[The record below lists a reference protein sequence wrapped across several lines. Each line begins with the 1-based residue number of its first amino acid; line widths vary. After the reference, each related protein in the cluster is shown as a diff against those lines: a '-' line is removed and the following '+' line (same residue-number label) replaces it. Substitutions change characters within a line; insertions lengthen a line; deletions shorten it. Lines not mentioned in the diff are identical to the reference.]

1 MSVKAKIREY
11 AKALNPMDDT
21 MFCKMAEEKGFC
33 EEVLRVILGDN
44 KLTVLESMPQW
55 VGKNLQ
61 GRSVIL
67 DTKCMTGD
75 GRQINIEVQKADDDN
90 HQKRVRYNGAVITTN
105 IADPG
110 IKFEFVPDVCV
121 VFISRFDIFKG
132 KLPLYHVDIVIRET
146 GEVINNGFEEVY
158 VNSVVDNG
166 SDVSQLM
173 KVFTEGD
180 CYNDKFPKT
189 SSIKR
194 RYKETEGGIRE
205 MSGLIEQL
213 KLEWISEGEKR
224 GEERGEK
231 IGEKRGEEKGKIN
244 IAQSMKKKGFDINII
259 MELTGLSRDKIVSL

>member
-1 MSVKAKIREY
+1 M
-11 AKALNPMDDT
+11 LT
-21 MFCKMAEEKGFC
+21 TKG
-33 EEVLRVILGDN
+33 E
-44 KLTVLESMPQW
+44 
-55 VGKNLQ
+55 
-61 GRSVIL
+61 
-67 DTKCMTGD
+67 
-75 GRQINIEVQKADDDN
+75 
-90 HQKRVRYNGAVITTN
+90 
-105 IADPG
+105 
-110 IKFEFVPDVCV
+110 
-121 VFISRFDIFKG
+121 
-132 KLPLYHVDIVIRET
+132 LPLYHVDRVIRET

-231 IGEKRGEEKGKIN
+231 RGEKRGEEKGKISR
-244 IAQSMKKKGFDINII
+244 AQSMKKKGFDINII
-259 MELTGLSRDKIVSL
+259 MELTGLPKDKIVSL

>member
-1 MSVKAKIREY
+1 MG
-11 AKALNPMDDT
+11 T
-21 MFCKMAEEKGFC
+21 M
-33 EEVLRVILGDN
+33 
-44 KLTVLESMPQW
+44 LT
-55 VGKNLQ
+55 
-61 GRSVIL
+61 
-67 DTKCMTGD
+67 T
-75 GRQINIEVQKADDDN
+75 
-90 HQKRVRYNGAVITTN
+90 
-105 IADPG
+105 
-110 IKFEFVPDVCV
+110 
-121 VFISRFDIFKG
+121 KG
-132 KLPLYHVDIVIRET
+132 KLPIYHVDRVIRET

-194 RYKETEGGIRE
+194 RYKETEGGIKE

-231 IGEKRGEEKGKIN
+231 RGEEKGKIS
-244 IAQSMKKKGFDINII
+244 IAQSMKKRGFDINLI

>member
-1 MSVKAKIREY
+1 MLTATRGVSYV
-11 AKALNPMDDT
+11 
-21 MFCKMAEEKGFC
+21 CKSK
-33 EEVLRVILGDN
+33 
-44 KLTVLESMPQW
+44 
-55 VGKNLQ
+55 
-61 GRSVIL
+61 
-67 DTKCMTGD
+67 
-75 GRQINIEVQKADDDN
+75 
-90 HQKRVRYNGAVITTN
+90 
-105 IADPG
+105 
-110 IKFEFVPDVCV
+110 
-121 VFISRFDIFKG
+121 
-132 KLPLYHVDIVIRET
+132 
-146 GEVINNGFEEVY
+146 
-158 VNSVVDNG
+158 NSVVDNG
-166 SDVSQLM
+166 SEVSQLM

-231 IGEKRGEEKGKIN
+231 RGEKRGEEKGKIS

>member
-1 MSVKAKIREY
+1 M
-11 AKALNPMDDT
+11 LT
-21 MFCKMAEEKGFC
+21 TKG
-33 EEVLRVILGDN
+33 E
-44 KLTVLESMPQW
+44 
-55 VGKNLQ
+55 
-61 GRSVIL
+61 
-67 DTKCMTGD
+67 
-75 GRQINIEVQKADDDN
+75 
-90 HQKRVRYNGAVITTN
+90 
-105 IADPG
+105 
-110 IKFEFVPDVCV
+110 
-121 VFISRFDIFKG
+121 
-132 KLPLYHVDIVIRET
+132 LPLYHVDRVIRET

-224 GEERGEK
+224 GEK
-231 IGEKRGEEKGKIN
+231 IGEERGEEKGKIN

>member
-1 MSVKAKIREY
+1 M
-11 AKALNPMDDT
+11 
-21 MFCKMAEEKGFC
+21 
-33 EEVLRVILGDN
+33 
-44 KLTVLESMPQW
+44 
-55 VGKNLQ
+55 
-61 GRSVIL
+61 
-67 DTKCMTGD
+67 
-75 GRQINIEVQKADDDN
+75 
-90 HQKRVRYNGAVITTN
+90 
-105 IADPG
+105 
-110 IKFEFVPDVCV
+110 PDVCV

-132 KLPLYHVDIVIRET
+132 KLPLYHVDRVIRET

-224 GEERGEK
+224 GEK
-231 IGEKRGEEKGKIN
+231 IGEERGEEKGKIN

>member
-1 MSVKAKIREY
+1 MG
-11 AKALNPMDDT
+11 T
-21 MFCKMAEEKGFC
+21 MLTTKG
-33 EEVLRVILGDN
+33 E
-44 KLTVLESMPQW
+44 
-55 VGKNLQ
+55 
-61 GRSVIL
+61 
-67 DTKCMTGD
+67 
-75 GRQINIEVQKADDDN
+75 
-90 HQKRVRYNGAVITTN
+90 
-105 IADPG
+105 
-110 IKFEFVPDVCV
+110 
-121 VFISRFDIFKG
+121 
-132 KLPLYHVDIVIRET
+132 LPLYHVDRVIRET

-194 RYKETEGGIRE
+194 RYKKTEGGIRE

-224 GEERGEK
+224 GEK
-231 IGEKRGEEKGKIN
+231 IGEERGEEKGKIN
-244 IAQSMKKKGFDINII
+244 IAQSMKKKGFNINII

>member
-1 MSVKAKIREY
+1 
-11 AKALNPMDDT
+11 MDDT
-21 MFCKMAEEKGFC
+21 MFCKMAEEKEFC

-67 DTKCMTGD
+67 DTKCLTGD

-110 IKFEFVPDVCV
+110 IKFEYVPDVCV

-132 KLPLYHVDIVIRET
+132 IRET

-158 VNSVVDNG
+158 VNSVIDNG

-224 GEERGEK
+224 GEERGE
-231 IGEKRGEEKGKIN
+231 EKGKIS
-244 IAQSMKKKGFDINII
+244 IAQNMKKKGFDINII

>member
-1 MSVKAKIREY
+1 MG
-11 AKALNPMDDT
+11 T
-21 MFCKMAEEKGFC
+21 MLTTKG
-33 EEVLRVILGDN
+33 E
-44 KLTVLESMPQW
+44 
-55 VGKNLQ
+55 
-61 GRSVIL
+61 
-67 DTKCMTGD
+67 
-75 GRQINIEVQKADDDN
+75 
-90 HQKRVRYNGAVITTN
+90 
-105 IADPG
+105 
-110 IKFEFVPDVCV
+110 
-121 VFISRFDIFKG
+121 
-132 KLPLYHVDIVIRET
+132 LPLYHVDRVIRET

-224 GEERGEK
+224 GEK
-231 IGEKRGEEKGKIN
+231 IGEERGEEKGKIN
-244 IAQSMKKKGFDINII
+244 IAQSMKKRGFDINLI

>member
-1 MSVKAKIREY
+1 MVYFLRTLYLYVKILKCNKFIMY
-11 AKALNPMDDT
+11 VIIDMGT
-21 MFCKMAEEKGFC
+21 M
-33 EEVLRVILGDN
+33 
-44 KLTVLESMPQW
+44 LT
-55 VGKNLQ
+55 
-61 GRSVIL
+61 
-67 DTKCMTGD
+67 T
-75 GRQINIEVQKADDDN
+75 
-90 HQKRVRYNGAVITTN
+90 
-105 IADPG
+105 
-110 IKFEFVPDVCV
+110 
-121 VFISRFDIFKG
+121 KG
-132 KLPLYHVDIVIRET
+132 KLPLYHVDRVIRET
-146 GEVINNGFEEVY
+146 CEIINNGFEEVY

-224 GEERGEK
+224 GEK
-231 IGEKRGEEKGKIN
+231 IGEERGEEKGKIN
-244 IAQSMKKKGFDINII
+244 IAQSMKKRGFDINLI

>member
-1 MSVKAKIREY
+1 MSYV
-11 AKALNPMDDT
+11 
-21 MFCKMAEEKGFC
+21 CKSK
-33 EEVLRVILGDN
+33 
-44 KLTVLESMPQW
+44 
-55 VGKNLQ
+55 
-61 GRSVIL
+61 
-67 DTKCMTGD
+67 
-75 GRQINIEVQKADDDN
+75 
-90 HQKRVRYNGAVITTN
+90 
-105 IADPG
+105 
-110 IKFEFVPDVCV
+110 
-121 VFISRFDIFKG
+121 
-132 KLPLYHVDIVIRET
+132 
-146 GEVINNGFEEVY
+146 
-158 VNSVVDNG
+158 NSVVDNG

-224 GEERGEK
+224 GEK
-231 IGEKRGEEKGKIN
+231 IGEKRGEEKGKIS

>member
-1 MSVKAKIREY
+1 MYVIID
-11 AKALNPMDDT
+11 MGT
-21 MFCKMAEEKGFC
+21 M
-33 EEVLRVILGDN
+33 
-44 KLTVLESMPQW
+44 LT
-55 VGKNLQ
+55 
-61 GRSVIL
+61 
-67 DTKCMTGD
+67 T
-75 GRQINIEVQKADDDN
+75 
-90 HQKRVRYNGAVITTN
+90 
-105 IADPG
+105 
-110 IKFEFVPDVCV
+110 
-121 VFISRFDIFKG
+121 KG
-132 KLPLYHVDIVIRET
+132 KLPLYHVDRVIRET

-173 KVFTEGD
+173 KVFTEGE

-224 GEERGEK
+224 GEK
-231 IGEKRGEEKGKIN
+231 IGEERGEEKGKIS

-259 MELTGLSRDKIVSL
+259 MELTGLSKDKIVSL

>member
-1 MSVKAKIREY
+1 MSYV
-11 AKALNPMDDT
+11 
-21 MFCKMAEEKGFC
+21 CK
-33 EEVLRVILGDN
+33 
-44 KLTVLESMPQW
+44 
-55 VGKNLQ
+55 GKNSL
-61 GRSVIL
+61 
-67 DTKCMTGD
+67 
-75 GRQINIEVQKADDDN
+75 
-90 HQKRVRYNGAVITTN
+90 
-105 IADPG
+105 
-110 IKFEFVPDVCV
+110 
-121 VFISRFDIFKG
+121 
-132 KLPLYHVDIVIRET
+132 
-146 GEVINNGFEEVY
+146 
-158 VNSVVDNG
+158 VDNG

-189 SSIKR
+189 SGIKK

-231 IGEKRGEEKGKIN
+231 GGEKRGEEKGKIS

>member
-1 MSVKAKIREY
+1 M
-11 AKALNPMDDT
+11 
-21 MFCKMAEEKGFC
+21 
-33 EEVLRVILGDN
+33 
-44 KLTVLESMPQW
+44 LT
-55 VGKNLQ
+55 
-61 GRSVIL
+61 
-67 DTKCMTGD
+67 
-75 GRQINIEVQKADDDN
+75 
-90 HQKRVRYNGAVITTN
+90 TTN

-132 KLPLYHVDIVIRET
+132 KLPLYHVDRVIRET

-158 VNSVVDNG
+158 VNSVIDNG

-224 GEERGEK
+224 GEERGE
-231 IGEKRGEEKGKIN
+231 EKGKIS

>member
-1 MSVKAKIREY
+1 MSYV
-11 AKALNPMDDT
+11 
-21 MFCKMAEEKGFC
+21 CK
-33 EEVLRVILGDN
+33 
-44 KLTVLESMPQW
+44 S
-55 VGKNLQ
+55 KNSL
-61 GRSVIL
+61 
-67 DTKCMTGD
+67 
-75 GRQINIEVQKADDDN
+75 
-90 HQKRVRYNGAVITTN
+90 
-105 IADPG
+105 
-110 IKFEFVPDVCV
+110 
-121 VFISRFDIFKG
+121 
-132 KLPLYHVDIVIRET
+132 VD
-146 GEVINNGFEEVY
+146 
-158 VNSVVDNG
+158 SG

-173 KVFTEGD
+173 KVFTESE

-231 IGEKRGEEKGKIN
+231 RGEKIGEKRGEEKGKIN

>member
-1 MSVKAKIREY
+1 M
-11 AKALNPMDDT
+11 
-21 MFCKMAEEKGFC
+21 
-33 EEVLRVILGDN
+33 
-44 KLTVLESMPQW
+44 LT
-55 VGKNLQ
+55 
-61 GRSVIL
+61 
-67 DTKCMTGD
+67 T
-75 GRQINIEVQKADDDN
+75 
-90 HQKRVRYNGAVITTN
+90 
-105 IADPG
+105 
-110 IKFEFVPDVCV
+110 
-121 VFISRFDIFKG
+121 KG
-132 KLPLYHVDIVIRET
+132 KLPIYHVDRVIRET

-180 CYNDKFPKT
+180 YYNDKFPKT

-194 RYKETEGGIRE
+194 RYKETEGGIKE

-231 IGEKRGEEKGKIN
+231 RGEKIGEKRGEEKGKIS

-259 MELTGLSRDKIVSL
+259 MELTGLSKDKIVSL

>member
-1 MSVKAKIREY
+1 MG
-11 AKALNPMDDT
+11 T
-21 MFCKMAEEKGFC
+21 M
-33 EEVLRVILGDN
+33 
-44 KLTVLESMPQW
+44 LT
-55 VGKNLQ
+55 
-61 GRSVIL
+61 
-67 DTKCMTGD
+67 T
-75 GRQINIEVQKADDDN
+75 
-90 HQKRVRYNGAVITTN
+90 
-105 IADPG
+105 
-110 IKFEFVPDVCV
+110 
-121 VFISRFDIFKG
+121 KG
-132 KLPLYHVDIVIRET
+132 KLPIYHVDRVIRET

-180 CYNDKFPKT
+180 CYNDKFSKT

-224 GEERGEK
+224 GEK
-231 IGEKRGEEKGKIN
+231 IGEERGEEKGKIN

>member
-1 MSVKAKIREY
+1 M
-11 AKALNPMDDT
+11 
-21 MFCKMAEEKGFC
+21 
-33 EEVLRVILGDN
+33 
-44 KLTVLESMPQW
+44 LT
-55 VGKNLQ
+55 
-61 GRSVIL
+61 
-67 DTKCMTGD
+67 T
-75 GRQINIEVQKADDDN
+75 
-90 HQKRVRYNGAVITTN
+90 
-105 IADPG
+105 
-110 IKFEFVPDVCV
+110 
-121 VFISRFDIFKG
+121 KG
-132 KLPLYHVDIVIRET
+132 KLPLYHVDRVIRET

-194 RYKETEGGIRE
+194 RYKETEGGIKE

-224 GEERGEK
+224 GEK
-231 IGEKRGEEKGKIN
+231 IGEERGEEKGKIN
-244 IAQSMKKKGFDINII
+244 IAQSMKKRGFDINLI

>member
-1 MSVKAKIREY
+1 MSY
-11 AKALNPMDDT
+11 
-21 MFCKMAEEKGFC
+21 
-33 EEVLRVILGDN
+33 
-44 KLTVLESMPQW
+44 
-55 VGKNLQ
+55 
-61 GRSVIL
+61 
-67 DTKCMTGD
+67 
-75 GRQINIEVQKADDDN
+75 
-90 HQKRVRYNGAVITTN
+90 
-105 IADPG
+105 
-110 IKFEFVPDVCV
+110 
-121 VFISRFDIFKG
+121 
-132 KLPLYHVDIVIRET
+132 
-146 GEVINNGFEEVY
+146 VY
-158 VNSVVDNG
+158 KSKNSVVDNG

-173 KVFTEGD
+173 KVFTESE

-231 IGEKRGEEKGKIN
+231 RGEKIGEKRGEEKGKIS